1 MSQENPSA
9 ASSEPVNKE
18 ELIAAMFANMVM
30 QHTNMA
36 AVFLGLAPNPQTGET
51 RQELDHARY
60 FIDQLEMLQ
69 VKTKG
74 NLNKQEDAL
83 LNQSLAS
90 LRMAFVQ
97 AVQNPPATPVAE
109 PAPVTEDE
117 AKKKFTKKY

>member
-9 ASSEPVNKE
+9 TSAEPVNKD

-51 RQELDHARY
+51 TQELDHARY

-74 NLNKQEDAL
+74 NLNKQEDTL

-97 AVQNPPATPVAE
+97 AVSNPPTVQPEAAATPA
-109 PAPVTEDE
+109 EDE
-117 AKKKFTKKY
+117 ATKKFTKKY